1 MKFVPHLIL
10 AATALGLAGCY
21 SVNTVQNANPAA
33 QRRVIADSRVTWD
46 NTLDGKLGVGAIID
60 TTGTKDLRSIQVD
73 VSNLYAYALNFS
85 YKIEWFNRQGELLD
99 SPTGGWKS
107 LHLEAHETSVIKEI
121 ALSPAAVDF
130 RIKFQEGKGSN
141 TIF

>member
-1 MKFVPHLIL
+1 MKIIAVLL
-10 AATALGLAGCY
+10 AAAALGLTGCY
-21 SVNTVQNANPAA
+21 SVNSVQNANQVA

-46 NTLDGKLGVGAIID
+46 ATLDGKLLVGQIID
-60 TTGTKDLRSIQVD
+60 TTGSKDLRSIQVD
-73 VSNLYAYALNFS
+73 VTNQYAYHLNFS
-85 YKIEWFNRQGELLD
+85 YKIEWFKNTGELLS

-107 LHLEAHETSVIKEI
+107 LQLQAHESSVIKEI
-121 ALSPAAVDF
+121 ALSPEAVDF